1 MTIESDD
8 ITWFDEDEY
17 IGAEVLFPSDSVW
30 RIGTKIREHSYY
42 ETQRDCE
49 ELGIQSEARGV
60 FVCSNVS
67 GDGPCTAI
75 IKIRLQSVSPNH
87 IKKSQ
92 ENYAYIDDQNSMV
105 QDSNQET

>member
-1 MTIESDD
+1 MIIELDD

-17 IGAEVLFPSDSVW
+17 IGTEVAFPSGSVG
-30 RIGTKIREHSYY
+30 RIDTKIREHSYC

-60 FVCSNVS
+60 FICSNVS
-67 GDGPCTAI
+67 GPGPATAI

-87 IKKSQ
+87 IETSQ
-92 ENYAYIDDQNSMV
+92 EVYTYIDGQDSMV
-105 QDSNQET
+105 